1 MVFGL
6 HALLLGLITGFLLA
20 LPPGPLAV
28 AVLRQGLGGRWG
40 AGLQTVAAAT
50 VMDCLYALLAAFAS
64 SALVVAFTDRVTAY
78 RGIALAFQALCV
90 LGLTVIGV
98 RYLRQQHPEAA
109 VAIAYR
115 EATQAEGSKRM
126 GTASASPFVLGIL
139 IALTNLALPTFMPAL
154 IGVIGYLHARGWLA
168 TSLTARV
175 EFSFGFGCGTG
186 VWLLTLLYCCISY
199 RTRLSHQVIS
209 GVCRVIGG
217 AFLVSAGALAVDVVA
232 STDWARLL
240 ASCVRLLSRG

>member
-6 HALLLGLITGFLLA
+6 HAFLLGLITGFLLA

-40 AGLQTVAAAT
+40 AGLQIVAAAT

-64 SALVVAFTDRVTAY
+64 SALVVALTDRVIAY
-78 RGIALAFQALCV
+78 REAALAFQALCV

-98 RYLRQQHPEAA
+98 RYLRQQQHPEAA
-109 VAIAYR
+109 MAITSR

-126 GTASASPFVLGIL
+126 GTASPFVLGIL

-154 IGVIGYLHARGWLA
+154 IGVIGYIHARGWLA

-186 VWLLTLLYCCISY
+186 VWLLMLLYGCISY

-209 GVCRVIGG
+209 GVCRVVGG
-217 AFLVSAGALAVDVVA
+217 AFLISAGILAVDVVA
-232 STDWARLL
+232 STDWTRLL
-240 ASCVRLLSRG
+240 ASWVRLLSRG